1 MVAKKRVRKPSAKD
15 VKAKGT
21 FEVGDRSE
29 PISAGVWGQLEPLD
43 RVAREKT
50 EKWGDTLPSLVSPEL
65 AGRFHGAYEALGQ
78 AVDAGDVVKTHKL
91 AGALM
96 RAWDV
101 LEQEAMQAGHK
112 PLPVDAYAIDLDGKI
127 VCIASS
133 GVSELRAKHSDW
145 VVYSFEDAARVLNAS
160 FGAAFCE
167 EAFKEFPD
175 AKVTRVEMKPV
186 DKVDWD
192 LGGDEIPW

>member
-1 MVAKKRVRKPSAKD
+1 MVKKKRVRKPNAKD

-65 AGRFHGAYEALGQ
+65 AGRFHGAYEALGK
-78 AVDAGDVVKTHKL
+78 AIDASDVLKTHKL
-91 AGALM
+91 SGALM

-101 LEQEAMQAGHK
+101 LESEAMLAGHS
-112 PLPVDAYAIDLDGKI
+112 PLPVDAYAVDLDGKI
-127 VCIASS
+127 VCIAWT
-133 GVSELRAKHSDW
+133 GVAELREKHKDW
-145 VVYSFEDAARVLNAS
+145 VVYSFEDAARILNAS
-160 FGAAFCE
+160 FASTFCE
-167 EAFKEFPD
+167 EAFKAFPE
-175 AKVTRVEMKPV
+175 AKVTRVKAKEAT
-186 DKVDWD
+186 DWG